1 MIEKFEHV
9 TAETKANVYFDGK
22 VISHTLWLA
31 DGEKRTLGIFMPGAY
46 EFGTADA
53 EIMDLTGG
61 ECEVQLPGSD
71 EWKYMKAGEAFK
83 VPANSK
89 YGLRC
94 YVPVQYICAY
104 VKE

>member
-1 MIEKFEHV
+1 
-9 TAETKANVYFDGK
+9 
-22 VISHTLWLA
+22 
-31 DGEKRTLGIFMPGAY
+31 
-46 EFGTADA
+46 
-53 EIMDLTGG
+53 MDLTDG

-71 EWKYMKAGEAFK
+71 EWKFMKAGEAFK

>member
-53 EIMDLTGG
+53 EIMDLTDG
-61 ECEVQLPGSD
+61 ECEVQL
-71 EWKYMKAGEAFK
+71 AFK

>member
-53 EIMDLTGG
+53 EIMDLTDG

-71 EWKYMKAGEAFK
+71 EWKKPSK
-83 VPANSK
+83 SPPTANTASAATSP
-89 YGLRC
+89 C
-94 YVPVQYICAY
+94 STSAPT
-104 VKE
+104 

>member
-22 VISHTLWLA
+22 VISHTLWLS

-53 EIMDLTGG
+53 EIMDLTDG

-71 EWKYMKAGEAFK
+71 EWKFMKAGEAFK

>member
-1 MIEKFEHV
+1 
-9 TAETKANVYFDGK
+9 
-22 VISHTLWLA
+22 
-31 DGEKRTLGIFMPGAY
+31 MPGAY

-53 EIMDLTGG
+53 EIMDLTDG

-71 EWKYMKAGEAFK
+71 EWKHMKAGEAFK